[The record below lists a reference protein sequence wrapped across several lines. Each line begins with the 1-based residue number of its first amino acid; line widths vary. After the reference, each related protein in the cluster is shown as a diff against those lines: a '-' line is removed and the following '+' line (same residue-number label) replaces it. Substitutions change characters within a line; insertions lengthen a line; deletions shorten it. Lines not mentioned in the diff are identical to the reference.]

1 MNQVFEKLAGL
12 SNGRA
17 LIVGI
22 VLGALYYFM
31 LYDDGS
37 ALQAQIGGLNTQL
50 VAAEAK
56 QKDTEATLQEEA
68 RMKDTVGRLSEQY
81 AFISK
86 KLPSELK
93 SSDMV
98 RAIDSVA
105 KTSGVSVKLKK
116 PGILAKKEVVDEL
129 PVDVNL
135 EGSYSQIAQFI
146 YHTSNLERLTRILN
160 FSIIAPNPEA
170 GLQGP
175 LKFEGQVVSYK
186 LASEPQKAADGTQQ
200 PPAGRP

>member
-1 MNQVFEKLAGL
+1 MNQIFGKLAGL
-12 SNGRA
+12 TNGRA
-17 LIVGI
+17 LIAGLI
-22 VLGALYYFM
+22 LGALYYFM

-37 ALQAQIGGLNTQL
+37 ALQAQIGVLNTQL

-56 QKDTEATLQEEA
+56 QKDTEATLQEEV

-81 AFISK
+81 AFIAK
-86 KLPSELK
+86 KLPSELR

-105 KTSGVSVKLKK
+105 KTAGVSIKLKK
-116 PGILAKKEVVDEL
+116 PGNLGKKEVVDEL

-135 EGSYSQIAQFI
+135 EGTYAQIAQFI

-160 FSIIAPNPEA
+160 FSIIASNPEA

-175 LKFEGQVVSYK
+175 LKFDGQVVSYK
-186 LASEPQKAADGTQQ
+186 LAPEPEKSADGTT
-200 PPAGRP
+200 PPAGTP

>member
-1 MNQVFEKLAGL
+1 MNQIFEKLAGL
-12 SNGRA
+12 TNGRA
-17 LIVGI
+17 LIIGLI
-22 VLGALYYFM
+22 LGGLYYFM
-31 LYDDGS
+31 MYDDGS
-37 ALQAQIGGLNTQL
+37 SLQAQIGTLNTQL

-68 RMKDTVGRLSEQY
+68 RMKDTVGKLSEQY
-81 AFISK
+81 AFIAK

-93 SSDMV
+93 SADMV
-98 RAIDSVA
+98 RAIDNVA

-116 PGILAKKEVVDEL
+116 PGTLAKKEVVDEL
-129 PVDVNL
+129 PVDVTL
-135 EGSYSQIAQFI
+135 EGNYAQIAQFI

-160 FSIIAPNPEA
+160 FSIIATNPEG

-186 LASEPQKAADGTQQ
+186 LAPEPVKPADGAKPGQT
-200 PPAGRP
+200 P